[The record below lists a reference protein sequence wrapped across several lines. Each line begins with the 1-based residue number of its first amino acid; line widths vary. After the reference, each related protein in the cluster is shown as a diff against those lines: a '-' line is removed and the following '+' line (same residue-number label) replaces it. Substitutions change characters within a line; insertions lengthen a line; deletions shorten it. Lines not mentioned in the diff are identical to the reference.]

1 ALTDGHISRF
11 HVIGGCDGG
20 EGERSYYTDLTK
32 ALPDTSVVLT
42 VGCYKFRINHLHMG
56 TIGGERSYY
65 TDLTKACRR
74 PAVDDLERLNGDR
87 WLVARRDAEDVDSCH
102 DEAVDLASPGLGEAI
117 RLRGTHGVEQELFD
131 NGIVVGIWCIGS
143 GVVVFVAYHRVRFVH
158 GARS

>member
-1 ALTDGHISRF
+1 MALTDGHISRF
-11 HVIGGCDGG
+11 HVIGGCDGY

-74 PAVDDLERLNGDR
+74 RRAKLLHGLDQG
-87 WLVARRDAEDVDSCH
+87 VAGHEC
-102 DEAVDLASPGLGEAI
+102 
-117 RLRGTHGVEQELFD
+117 
-131 NGIVVGIWCIGS
+131 
-143 GVVVFVAYHRVRFVH
+143 
-158 GARS
+158 